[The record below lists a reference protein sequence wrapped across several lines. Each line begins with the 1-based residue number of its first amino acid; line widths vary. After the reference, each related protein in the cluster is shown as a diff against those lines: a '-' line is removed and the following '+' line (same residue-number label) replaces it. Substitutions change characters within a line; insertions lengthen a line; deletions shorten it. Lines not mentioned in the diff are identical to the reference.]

1 MLTRRGLIAETM
13 AGGAALIRQASA
25 AVLPP
30 SGVLRFEVLR
40 NDRRLGEHVIR
51 LTQDSTTMRAAINVE
66 IAVGLGP
73 ITLYRYTHNVQEEW
87 RDGIFMR
94 MESETN
100 DDGTRHSVRAERTTE
115 GVAVRTGDG
124 KRMVMPPATI
134 PLTHWNDKCMS
145 ALLLNPQTGDQVRP
159 QVRLLGEGNI
169 PLANGRI
176 VRARRY
182 ALTGEI
188 ALDDWYDEAR
198 SWVALDCI
206 GRDGS
211 TIAYRRAT

>member
-1 MLTRRGLIAETM
+1 MLTRRCLIAVAV
-13 AGGAALIRQASA
+13 AGGAAIVRRAPA

-30 SGVLRFEVLR
+30 PGVLRFEVLR
-40 NDRRLGEHVIR
+40 NNRRIGEHVIR
-51 LTQDSTTMRAAINVE
+51 LTQDGANMRAAINVE

-73 ITLYRYTHNVQEEW
+73 ITLYRYKHTVTEEW
-87 RDGIFMR
+87 RDGIFVR

-100 DDGTRHSVRAERTTE
+100 DDGTRHSVRAERTAE
-115 GVAVRTGDG
+115 GVAVRTSDG
-124 KRMVMPPATI
+124 KRVVMPPATI
-134 PLTHWNDKCMS
+134 PLTHWNDQCMS
-145 ALLLNPQTGDQVRP
+145 APLFNPQTGEHVRP
-159 QVRLLGEGNI
+159 QVRQLGEGSI

-188 ALDDWYDEAR
+188 VLDDWYDEAR

-206 GRDGS
+206 GRDRS
-211 TIAYRRAT
+211 AIAYRRTT